1 MVRPGWAADLH
12 LKVVAGPN
20 GSVPS
25 IRRHSG
31 PLRLQKMLYPEGPE
45 VMHAILIH
53 PPGGVV
59 GGDSL
64 DTTIQIAPNAHC
76 LVTTPGAAKWYRS
89 ELQASSQKIR
99 LEIAEDASLEWLPQE
114 NIVFD
119 GAITRWQTSVHI
131 APGASAIGMEV
142 VMLGRKARGEKF
154 AAGTLANQLNVYQ
167 KIAPLEKSA
176 NNQPSGERLLF
187 CEQWELKGNDHR
199 LTAMQGLSGAPCF
212 GQLWA
217 LGSVE
222 RLQAARHQLHEMLAL
237 NEGAADSKSAS
248 ISLGVTLIRDQMLL
262 VRAQGVGP
270 ELVRSSLEQAWRA
283 IRLPLLNRVCIPPR
297 IWST

>member
-12 LKVVAGPN
+12 LKVIAGPN

-31 PLRLQKMLYPEGPE
+31 PLRLQKMLYPEGPD

-64 DTTIQIAPNAHC
+64 DTTIQIEPKAHC

-89 ELQASSQKIR
+89 EQQASSQKIR
-99 LEIAEDASLEWLPQE
+99 LEVAENASLEWLPQE

-119 GAITRWQTSVHI
+119 GAITQWQTNVHV

-142 VMLGRKARGEKF
+142 VMLGRKAKGEKF
-154 AAGTLANQLNVYQ
+154 ATGILTNQLNVYQ
-167 KIAPLEKSA
+167 KTSSLDESS
-176 NNQPSGERLLF
+176 NYQSGERLLF
-187 CEQWELKGNDHR
+187 CEQWALNGNDHR
-199 LTAMQGLSGAPCF
+199 LTAKQGLSDAPCF

-217 LGSVE
+217 LGSAD
-222 RLQAARHQLHEMLAL
+222 RLQAARHDLHEMLASS
-237 NEGAADSKSAS
+237 EGSIYSKSGS
-248 ISLGVTLIRDQMLL
+248 ISLAVTLIRDQILL
-262 VRAQGVGP
+262 VRAQGAGP
-270 ELVRSSLEQAWRA
+270 ELVRSSLERAWRA

>member
-1 MVRPGWAADLH
+1 LNDHQRHGWSADLH
-12 LKVVAGPN
+12 LKVVTGPN

-31 PLRLQKMLYPEGPE
+31 PLRLQKMLYPEGPD
-45 VMHAILIH
+45 VMHAILVH

-64 DTTIQIAPNAHC
+64 DTTIQIEPNAHC

-89 ELQASSQKIR
+89 EQQPSLQNIR
-99 LEIAEDASLEWLPQE
+99 LEIAAEASLEWLPQE
-114 NIVFD
+114 NIVFN
-119 GAITRWQTSVHI
+119 GALTQWQTSVHL
-131 APGASAIGMEV
+131 APNASAIGMEV
-142 VMLGRKARGEKF
+142 TMLGRKARGETF
-154 AAGTLANQLNVYQ
+154 SSGILSNQFSIHQ
-167 KIAPLEKSA
+167 KTNSSEDK
-176 NNQPSGERLLF
+176 LLF
-187 CEQWELKGNDHR
+187 TEQWRLNGNDQR
-199 LTAMQGLSGAPCF
+199 LAAQQGLSDAPCF

-217 LGSVE
+217 VGSKTG
-222 RLQAARHQLHEMLAL
+222 LQAARQQLHDLLAL
-237 NEGAADSKSAS
+237 DDGNEKIKNVQSTWA
-248 ISLGVTLIRDQMLL
+248 VTLIRDQILL

-270 ELVRSSLEQAWRA
+270 ELVRGCLENAWKA